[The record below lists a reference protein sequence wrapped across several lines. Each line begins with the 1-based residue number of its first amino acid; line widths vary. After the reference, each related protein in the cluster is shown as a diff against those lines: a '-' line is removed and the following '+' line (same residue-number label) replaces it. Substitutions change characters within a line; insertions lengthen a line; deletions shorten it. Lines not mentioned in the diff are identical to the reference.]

1 MQCLGRAD
9 GGSGCIYVYQ
19 YNSGLSSDSW
29 VLLDQFQSHTGQSY
43 YFGSSIDISKVPNS
57 YDKSILLAVGA
68 KGFGKGAD
76 VDWNPGYVYMYS
88 LDQSSNKFINETV
101 LESPVGRNSLFGASV
116 ALYDNVLAVGAEG
129 FPCGAANGAGFVYYR
144 QPSLPTSN
152 SSFSWV
158 LNSSFVSPSG
168 AGSHFGHAVVLNDLL
183 ISFGAYGDDSLR
195 GALYVYDRLAKYDI
209 SITFGKGGSTSSV
222 ETHVTASNSVQFPWM
237 VVIIIVAATMF
248 CCGSLGMIVYCCCC
262 IEPTLP
268 PSKKKKGKK
277 KGEQQDPSPYT
288 VHSYRGYIDSDDE
301 DAFTVDENGKVF
313 KKDDPKASRKGS
325 YKVFGP
331 GGFEGEVD
339 PTSSSDELGEKKI
352 GTAMDDSDS
361 ASATSDSDSSSMG
374 EVATVVKSIH
384 SMRSSLTAGSSYYSD
399 VSSMSYVE
407 QAKAK
412 HRQIKDYAGGSASI
426 ISSDGATSKVSFV
439 EQGRS
444 KLQLYRKIG
453 GESMRAGSTETDD
466 ASKVSLVEFAKA
478 KLDLYKKDE
487 DDDESV
493 SVSSSMSDTKIE
505 QAKAKLELYIKQI
518 EESVMESDVVSRSSS
533 SFVEQAK
540 ARLQALKRSDEV
552 GSSSSSLNEEDTTR
566 TSFVSEAKVKYAE
579 VRRAVSSSSS
589 MESDQEALVTK
600 AKARY
605 QTLRTISS
613 SGSPSMAPTESSEEG
628 AATATAVS
636 VPEET
641 VKTNVD

>member
-1 MQCLGRAD
+1 
-9 GGSGCIYVYQ
+9 
-19 YNSGLSSDSW
+19 
-29 VLLDQFQSHTGQSY
+29 
-43 YFGSSIDISKVPNS
+43 
-57 YDKSILLAVGA
+57 
-68 KGFGKGAD
+68 
-76 VDWNPGYVYMYS
+76 
-88 LDQSSNKFINETV
+88 
-101 LESPVGRNSLFGASV
+101 
-116 ALYDNVLAVGAEG
+116 
-129 FPCGAANGAGFVYYR
+129 
-144 QPSLPTSN
+144 
-152 SSFSWV
+152 
-158 LNSSFVSPSG
+158 
-168 AGSHFGHAVVLNDLL
+168 
-183 ISFGAYGDDSLR
+183 
-195 GALYVYDRLAKYDI
+195 
-209 SITFGKGGSTSSV
+209 
-222 ETHVTASNSVQFPWM
+222 
-237 VVIIIVAATMF
+237 
-248 CCGSLGMIVYCCCC
+248 
-262 IEPTLP
+262 LP

-301 DAFTVDENGKVF
+301 DAFTVDENGKVV

-339 PTSSSDELGEKKI
+339 PTSSSDELGEKKV

-444 KLQLYRKIG
+444 KLHLYRKIS
-453 GESMRAGSTETDD
+453 GESVRAGSTETDG
-466 ASKVSLVEFAKA
+466 ASKVSLVEFARA

-505 QAKAKLELYIKQI
+505 QAKAKLELYMKQI

-613 SGSPSMAPTESSEEG
+613 SGFPSMAPTESSEEG

-641 VKTNVD
+641 VNSNVD

>member
-1 MQCLGRAD
+1 M
-9 GGSGCIYVYQ
+9 
-19 YNSGLSSDSW
+19 
-29 VLLDQFQSHTGQSY
+29 
-43 YFGSSIDISKVPNS
+43 
-57 YDKSILLAVGA
+57 
-68 KGFGKGAD
+68 
-76 VDWNPGYVYMYS
+76 
-88 LDQSSNKFINETV
+88 
-101 LESPVGRNSLFGASV
+101 
-116 ALYDNVLAVGAEG
+116 
-129 FPCGAANGAGFVYYR
+129 
-144 QPSLPTSN
+144 
-152 SSFSWV
+152 
-158 LNSSFVSPSG
+158 
-168 AGSHFGHAVVLNDLL
+168 
-183 ISFGAYGDDSLR
+183 
-195 GALYVYDRLAKYDI
+195 YDRLAKYDI

-222 ETHVTASNSVQFPWM
+222 ETHVTAPYSVQFPWM

-248 CCGSLGMIVYCCCC
+248 FCGSLGMIVYCCCC

-268 PSKKKKGKK
+268 PSKKKKKGKK

-301 DAFTVDENGKVF
+301 DAFTVDENGKVV

-339 PTSSSDELGEKKI
+339 PTSSDELGEKKV

-426 ISSDGATSKVSFV
+426 VSSDGATSKVSFV

-444 KLQLYRKIG
+444 KLQLYRKKG
-453 GESMRAGSTETDD
+453 GESMRAGSTETDG
-466 ASKVSLVEFAKA
+466 ASKVSLVEFARA

-505 QAKAKLELYIKQI
+505 QAKAKLEFYMKQI
-518 EESVMESDVVSRSSS
+518 EESVIESDVVSRSSS

-552 GSSSSSLNEEDTTR
+552 GSSSSSLNEEETTR

-589 MESDQEALVTK
+589 IVSDQEALVTK
-600 AKARY
+600 AKARH

-613 SGSPSMAPTESSEEG
+613 SGSPSMALTESSEEG